1 MLFGSGRMV
10 PGWTPATPLRQP
22 SLSRAPRGAPPA
34 GTAAV
39 GVVYAVVRAAAFAAF
54 ELLVGSVAF
63 VLLCWPGAIARRD
76 VRRVMLVGWAGLLV
90 ATVAALLLQGPYGY
104 GLGPGW
110 AGK

>member
-1 MLFGSGRMV
+1 
-10 PGWTPATPLRQP
+10 
-22 SLSRAPRGAPPA
+22 
-34 GTAAV
+34 
-39 GVVYAVVRAAAFAAF
+39 VVYAVVRAAAFAAF